1 MKKIRLGI
9 KKRVVLMGALLLSPW
24 NVFGNTSGYN
34 PNEEVSNVFEK
45 FIEFMTQGWVVL
57 AATLVLMG
65 IGAGFAFGWIR
76 PDDMK
81 KKSVKLI
88 IGLLIVFSAASVIPW
103 IFGTLGE
110 S

>member
-1 MKKIRLGI
+1 MAKMRC
-9 KKRVVLMGALLLSPW
+9 KKRLVLMGVLLLNPW
-24 NVFGNTSGYN
+24 NLFGNTSGYN

-88 IGLLIVFSAASVIPW
+88 IGLLIVFSAASVLPW
-103 IFGTLGE
+103 IFGALLE